1 MAAKK
6 RATRAPQ
13 AEKRCARCKKT
24 KPRSD
29 FPRNKTLAD
38 GLGAY
43 CRACKRDADREQ
55 HRPTRERK
63 TQSSSIA
70 VKDETP
76 EILAAPE
83 ARKGGRPSSITPEL
97 IAAICRPLRKG
108 HSRRVASRV
117 AGINEDTLAT
127 WMLRGR
133 EAKEPTAPTRQL
145 YDAVLEAEG
154 EGLMTLEQKAIDG
167 AEIDHVQALRL
178 LERRDPESWAR
189 REPKPADSDSK
200 HMEVDDVRRLLT
212 ERLTKFLESPP
223 SAAPSPG
230 AADAGAT
237 SGAGGGAA

>member
-6 RATRAPQ
+6 RSSGAPQ
-13 AEKRCARCKKT
+13 AEKRCARCKKS
-24 KPRSD
+24 KPAHE

-55 HRPTRERK
+55 RRPTREREAPN
-63 TQSSSIA
+63 SPPA
-70 VKDETP
+70 VKAETP
-76 EILAAPE
+76 EVLTSGSS
-83 ARKGGRPSSITPEL
+83 RKGGRPSSITPEL
-97 IAAICRPLRKG
+97 IAAVCAPLRKG

-133 EAKEPTAPTRQL
+133 EAKEPNAPTRQL

-154 EGLMTLEQKAIDG
+154 EGLMSLELKAIEG
-167 AEIDHVQALRL
+167 ADIDHVQALRL

-189 REPKPADSDSK
+189 REPKPAESDSK
-200 HMEVDDVRRLLT
+200 HMEVEDVRRLLT
-212 ERLTKFLESPP
+212 ERLTKFLDPPP
-223 SAAPSPG
+223 SAAPPPG
-230 AADAGAT
+230 AADAGAAG
-237 SGAGGGAA
+237 GAGGGAA